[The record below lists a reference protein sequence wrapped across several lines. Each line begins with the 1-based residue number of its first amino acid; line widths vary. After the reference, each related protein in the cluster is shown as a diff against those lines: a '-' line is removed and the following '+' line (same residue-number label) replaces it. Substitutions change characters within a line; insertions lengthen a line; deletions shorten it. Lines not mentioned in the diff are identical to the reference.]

1 MFLFILVLLLLPSV
15 TFPLLIYFYFRVLI
29 QKREEIDRL
38 FRGETLQKYLRT
50 FGRQKEDHLLE
61 HYLDWKGYILPVILN
76 MSLVWIGVLA
86 FLVHS
91 NTISS
96 GSLLFTLLAQCPS
109 TLLVGFWGAYLWGH
123 YDLIRRFSVIDL
135 SATTLYHVWLR
146 MQLGSIIA
154 YLVGMT
160 LKAPFDL
167 IVAFGVGAFPLESL
181 LGFFRSQVRSKLQW
195 TSSSTPSE
203 TPNLH
208 VLQGMTSN
216 IIERLNEENIYSTQH
231 LALANPIRLLMR
243 TNFEWT
249 IILDMID
256 QAILYN
262 YVGDKMNLVRQVGIR
277 CAMEFS
283 DVRWYLEH
291 KDVQYRRQG
300 EIMLQELAKKLE
312 WNPTSVKSLVY
323 TLDEDSQLNF
333 IYDLWDD
340 AFGSDSK

>member
-1 MFLFILVLLLLPSV
+1 MPLFIFLLLLLPSA
-15 TFPLLIYFYFRVLI
+15 TFPLLIYFYFRVLT
-29 QKREEIDRL
+29 QRREEIDRL
-38 FRGETLQKYLRT
+38 FKGETLQKYLRT
-50 FGRQKEDHLLE
+50 FGRQKEGHVLE

-86 FLVHS
+86 FLAHW
-91 NTISS
+91 NTFS
-96 GSLLFTLLAQCPS
+96 GNFPLYSLLDRCPT
-109 TLLVGFWGAYLWGH
+109 TLLVGFLGAYLWGH

-135 SATTLYHVWLR
+135 SPTTLYHVWLR
-146 MQLGSIIA
+146 MQLSSIIA
-154 YLVGMT
+154 YLVGTT
-160 LKAPFDL
+160 LKEPFDL

-195 TSSSTPSE
+195 TTSNSPSDA
-203 TPNLH
+203 PNLH

-256 QAILYN
+256 QAILHN
-262 YVGDKMNLVRQVGIR
+262 YVGNKIAQVRQVGIR

-291 KDVQYRRQG
+291 RNVQYRKQG
-300 EIMLQELAKKLE
+300 ETLLQELAKKLD
-312 WNPTSVKSLVY
+312 WNPASVKGLVY

-340 AFGSDSK
+340 AFRSDKK